1 MEYRLHGIGDH
12 KASGALGSLPLSATS
27 SARDGDHV
35 GAVDAYTAPIVP
47 DHGLRLLVWSRFSR
61 ESARYLWFIALP
73 FTLVNV
79 AAEMRAAPPRTDG
92 EVEPGLVRVET
103 VDRRIDSMTRYV
115 LGPMISVGAL
125 LWVVAWVETVL
136 RQADLGLVL
145 GFGRWNGAAR
155 SLGLLLAAVLSL
167 VVILRGR
174 LRPAA
179 SVSRGLVL
187 VHVGA
192 LLATGAALTLLQPAT
207 IQLANPGSRW
217 LVGWLDNRENYLD
230 PIRLYV
236 LAGTLAVI
244 AWWLALG
251 WASRNGVYRKL
262 DSAAWWGSGFAVTAA
277 FVLLNAGGSIL
288 RLGLDWLSRYIR
300 LRVEG
305 GTGPPR
311 LASTERSVLPLNRG
325 GMDEWVDL
333 IPVAVL
339 PLLLVVALWV
349 LYKGK
354 DKSNSHG
361 PGGAKG
367 ERMRLVHQ
375 AISRLSTS
383 SGLMAVAGPVLV
395 WLAFV
400 FLGWRLVSVSDGWRS
415 LAVVIVHILGAV
427 LTIWFVT
434 GGAGGGRLTQILS
447 SVADVLG
454 FWPVR
459 SHPLAGLS
467 YRQSV
472 VEDLRTR
479 IREQQDQVPDD
490 VIVLVGHSQGSVLA
504 AWTVA
509 GPPEGEQDPP
519 TPKTVHLVTCGS
531 PLRSLYGT
539 FFTSTF
545 SPAFFQHV
553 TTHAAGWVNVWRDTD
568 PIATPIPGAS
578 NEKVA
583 DTERVRG
590 HSDYWV
596 EPVQIDRIAS
606 WHARVVEDAG
616 PAAT

>member
-12 KASGALGSLPLSATS
+12 KASGALGSLPLSTAS
-27 SARDGDHV
+27 STNGDHV
-35 GAVDAYTAPIVP
+35 GVVDAYTAPIVP

-61 ESARYLWFIALP
+61 ESARYLWFLALP

-79 AAEMRAAPPRTDG
+79 AAEMRAAPAPPHG
-92 EVEPGLVRVET
+92 QVEPDVAQVEA
-103 VDRRIDSMTRYV
+103 VDRRIDWVTRYV
-115 LGPMISVGAL
+115 LGPLISVGAL
-125 LWVVAWVETVL
+125 LWVVAWAETVL

-174 LRPAA
+174 VRPAA

-187 VHVGA
+187 VHVGV

-207 IQLANPGSRW
+207 IRLDSPGLRW

-251 WASRNGVYRKL
+251 WASRNGAYRKL
-262 DSAAWWGSGFAVTAA
+262 NSAAWWGSGFAVTAA
-277 FVLLNAGGSIL
+277 FMLLNAGGSIL
-288 RLGLDWLSRYIR
+288 RLGLDWLSRYVR

-305 GTGPPR
+305 GTAPTR
-311 LASTERSVLPLNRG
+311 LAGTERSVLPLNLR

-333 IPVAVL
+333 IPLAVL
-339 PLLLVVALWV
+339 PLLLIVAVWV
-349 LYKGK
+349 LQGGK
-354 DKSNSHG
+354 DKGNSQG
-361 PGGAKG
+361 LGGAKG
-367 ERMRLVHQ
+367 ERMRLVHN
-375 AISRLSTS
+375 AIDRLSTN
-383 SGLMAVAGPVLV
+383 SGLTAVAGPILV

-415 LAVVIVHILGAV
+415 LAVVIVHILAAV

-467 YRQSV
+467 YRQPV
-472 VEDLRTR
+472 VEDLRIR
-479 IREQQDQVPDD
+479 IREQQAEVRDD
-490 VIVLVGHSQGSVLA
+490 VVVLVGHSQGSVLA
-504 AWTVA
+504 AWTIA
-509 GPPEGEQDPP
+509 GPREGEQDPP
-519 TPKTVHLVTCGS
+519 TPQSVDLVTCGS

-545 SPAFFQHV
+545 SPAFFQRV

-568 PIATPIPGAS
+568 PIATAVPGAR
-578 NEKVA
+578 NEKVP
-583 DTERVRG
+583 DTELVRG

-596 EPVQIDRIAS
+596 EPAQIERIAS
-606 WHARVVEDAG
+606 WHVPDGEGAD
-616 PAAT
+616 PALT

>member
-27 SARDGDHV
+27 STRDDDHV

-79 AAEMRAAPPRTDG
+79 AAEMRAAPAHADG
-92 EVEPGLVRVET
+92 GLEPDVERVET

-115 LGPMISVGAL
+115 LGPMITVGAL
-125 LWVVAWVETVL
+125 LWVVAWAETLL
-136 RQADLGLVL
+136 RQADLGLML

-155 SLGLLLAAVLSL
+155 WVGLLFAAILCL
-167 VVILRGR
+167 VVIFRGHV
-174 LRPAA
+174 RPAA
-179 SVSRGLVL
+179 SVSRSLVL
-187 VHVGA
+187 IHVGV
-192 LLATGAALTLLQPAT
+192 LLATGAALTVLQPAT
-207 IQLANPGSRW
+207 IRLDDPASRW
-217 LVGWLDNRENYLD
+217 LVGWLDNRGHYLD

-236 LAGTLAVI
+236 LAGTVVVI
-244 AWWLALG
+244 GWWLALG
-251 WASRNGVYRKL
+251 WASRNGAYRNL
-262 DSAAWWGSGFAVTAA
+262 SSAAWWGSGFAVTAA

-288 RLGLDWLSRYIR
+288 RLGLDWLSRYVR
-300 LRVEG
+300 LRVESE
-305 GTGPPR
+305 TLPAR
-311 LASTERSVLPLNRG
+311 LDSTERSVLPLNRG

-349 LYKGK
+349 LMRGR
-354 DKSNSHG
+354 DKSNSDG
-361 PGGAKG
+361 LGGAKG
-367 ERMRLVHQ
+367 ERMRLVHN
-375 AISRLSTS
+375 AISRLSANS
-383 SGLMAVAGPVLV
+383 SLMAVAGPALV

-400 FLGWRLVSVSDGWRS
+400 FLGWRLFSASEGWRS
-415 LAVVIVHILGAV
+415 LAIVIVHVLAAV
-427 LTIWFVT
+427 LTVWFVT
-434 GGAGGGRLTQILS
+434 GGAGGGRLTQVLS

-467 YRQSV
+467 YRQPV

-490 VIVLVGHSQGSVLA
+490 VVVLVGHSQGSVLA

-509 GPPEGEQDPP
+509 GPPEGAEDPP
-519 TPKTVHLVTCGS
+519 TPETVYLVTCGS

-545 SPAFFQHV
+545 SRAFFQGV
-553 TTHAAGWVNVWRDTD
+553 STHAAGWLNVWRDTD
-568 PIATPIPGAS
+568 PIATAIPGAS

-583 DTERVRG
+583 DTERVHG

-596 EPVQIDRIAS
+596 EPVQIEHIAS
-606 WHARVVEDAG
+606 WHATVGEAADA
-616 PAAT
+616 AVT

>member
-12 KASGALGSLPLSATS
+12 KASGALGSLPLTTTS
-27 SARDGDHV
+27 SAPDGDHV
-35 GAVDAYTAPIVP
+35 GVVDAYTAPIVP
-47 DHGLRLLVWSRFSR
+47 AHGLRLLVWSRFSR
-61 ESARYLWFIALP
+61 ESARYLWFLALP

-79 AAEMRAAPPRTDG
+79 AAEMRAAPPATHG
-92 EVEPGLVRVET
+92 QVEPDVARVET
-103 VDRRIDSMTRYV
+103 VDRRIEWVTRYV

-125 LWVVAWVETVL
+125 LWVVAWAETVL

-145 GFGRWNGAAR
+145 GFGGWNGAAR

-167 VVILRGR
+167 VVILRSR

-179 SVSRGLVL
+179 SVSIGLVL
-187 VHVGA
+187 VHVGV

-207 IQLANPGSRW
+207 IRLDSPESRW

-236 LAGTLAVI
+236 LAGTLAVT

-251 WASRNGVYRKL
+251 WASRDGAYRNL
-262 DSAAWWGSGFAVTAA
+262 QSAAWWGSGFAVTAA

-305 GTGPPR
+305 ETGPPR

-333 IPVAVL
+333 IPLAVL

-349 LYKGK
+349 LHKGK

-383 SGLMAVAGPVLV
+383 SGIMAVAGPVLV

-400 FLGWRLVSVSDGWRS
+400 FIGWRLVSVSDGWRS

-447 SVADVLG
+447 SIADVLG

-467 YRQSV
+467 YRQPV
-472 VEDLRTR
+472 VEDLRIR
-479 IREQQDQVPDD
+479 IREQQAAVPDE
-490 VIVLVGHSQGSVLA
+490 VVVLVGHSQGSVLA
-504 AWTVA
+504 AWTIV
-509 GPPEGEQDPP
+509 GPREGEQDPP
-519 TPKTVHLVTCGS
+519 TAQTVHLVTCGS
-531 PLRSLYGT
+531 PLQSLYGT
-539 FFTSTF
+539 FFTRTF
-545 SPAFFQHV
+545 SQAFFQRV
-553 TTHAAGWVNVWRDTD
+553 TSDAAGWVNVWRDTD
-568 PIATPIPGAS
+568 PIATAIPGAR
-578 NEKVA
+578 NEKVP
-583 DTERVRG
+583 DTELVRG

-596 EPVQIDRIAS
+596 EPVQIERIAA
-606 WHARVVEDAG
+606 WHVRVGEGAE